1 MNQLRKVAIIIPFY
15 KDTLTTHEE
24 ISLLQ
29 CQKVLNN
36 HPIIAIKPNN
46 LVLPVFTHKLSITKT
61 ISFDDKYFK
70 SINGYN
76 ALLVSEDFY
85 RVFLDF
91 EYILIYQADAF
102 VFSDELNYWCS
113 TGYDYIG
120 APWLQMKKY
129 SKVKSFFYN
138 YLYKVY
144 FYLNIKK
151 LGLPNSKQFTNKIGN
166 GGFSLRKVT
175 TFFDLSKKF
184 KHKAQQYFINDECV
198 LNEDVF
204 WCIEVNRRKK
214 YLKTPRLNT
223 GLLFALE
230 NRPEIG
236 IKSNNGKLPFGC
248 HAWENYLDYWR
259 PIFKERGYDI

>member
-1 MNQLRKVAIIIPFY
+1 MNQIKKVAVIIPFY
-15 KDTLTTHEE
+15 KDSLTANEE

-29 CQKVLNN
+29 CKKVLANY
-36 HPIIAIKPNN
+36 PIIAIKPNH
-46 LVLPVFTHKLSITKT
+46 LSLPVFSQKLQFTET
-61 ISFDDKYFK
+61 INFDDKYFK

-85 RVFLDF
+85 GRFLGY
-91 EYILIYQADAF
+91 EYILIYQTDAF
-102 VFSDELNYWCS
+102 VFSDELNYWCN

-129 SKVKSFFYN
+129 GKVKSFFYN
-138 YLYKVY
+138 YLYKIY

-166 GGFSLRKVT
+166 GGFSLRKVS
-175 TFFDLSKKF
+175 TFFILSKRF
-184 KHKAQQYFINDECV
+184 KHKAEKYFINGECF

-204 WCIEVNRRKK
+204 WCIELTRRKK
-214 YLKTPRLNT
+214 YLKIPNLKT

-236 IKSNNGKLPFGC
+236 INRNNGKLPFGC
-248 HAWENYLDYWR
+248 HAWENYLDFWR
-259 PIFKERGYDI
+259 TIFKELGYEI